1 MTFLLGGFG
10 LLASCSQEPPPR
22 SVTEFIKQP
31 IMLEAAMVRCQQ
43 NRNAT
48 RYDAECVNARQ
59 AAHQIEAKT
68 TGARKAEL
76 EALSES
82 KRQAL
87 RKTMSAVSK
96 ARERVRENERLR
108 AEAEYD
114 AQFGVVPPEGGVTLE
129 NGQVIENRILAES
142 PDGSEQQPGLV
153 GEVVPASDGG
163 NAPMSVTAPPAE
175 KSQTDLE
182 SVREEL
188 QRRSDESED

>member
-1 MTFLLGGFG
+1 MTLFLGGFG
-10 LLASCSQEPPPR
+10 LLAACSEEPPPR

-48 RYDAECVNARQ
+48 RYEAECINARQ

-82 KRQAL
+82 KRLAL

-96 ARERVRENERLR
+96 ARERARENERLR
-108 AEAEYD
+108 AEEEYH
-114 AQFGVVPPEGGVTLE
+114 AQFGPVPPQDGVTLD
-129 NGQVIENRILAES
+129 GGPGIENRTQAVS
-142 PDGSEQQPGLV
+142 RDGSEQQSGTV
-153 GEVVPASDGG
+153 GQVVPASDGG
-163 NAPMSVTAPPAE
+163 NAPMIDTAPQTE
-175 KSQTDLE
+175 QSQTDLE

-188 QRRSDESED
+188 QRRSAESGD

>member
-1 MTFLLGGFG
+1 MTLFLGGFG
-10 LLASCSQEPPPR
+10 LLAACSEEPPPR

-43 NRNAT
+43 NRDAT

-76 EALSES
+76 EALSER

-96 ARERVRENERLR
+96 ARERARENERLR
-108 AEAEYD
+108 AEEEYD
-114 AQFGVVPPEGGVTLE
+114 AQFGLVPREDGVTLDD
-129 NGQVIENRILAES
+129 GQLIENRTLAES

-163 NAPMSVTAPPAE
+163 NAPMSVTAPHTE

-188 QRRSDESED
+188 QRRSDESDD